1 MGESEYPPALASHVL
16 TRLNQP
22 PAPGYPSLVAV
33 IAGMLAALIV
43 VSLVYVRVH
52 TAHQARPAAP
62 AVQIPQ
68 SILDATHMTA
78 AAALITSP
86 NLSTT
91 IRQEKISLVGA
102 YADAQN
108 TVLIFRVVPA
118 TNALGI
124 SLWDDTGFIAPAEAL
139 RVWPDGYQSFEVWRA
154 PDSGKRSVAHITV
167 AISNPFNP
175 EILHASSIRPGYGD
189 WNFSFDLEVRPATT
203 LPVQSVISLG
213 AERFTVEFFQL
224 TPSVIY
230 LRAVVEGASIT
241 SHDWV
246 NWAVLTD
253 PSGAIVSLFI
263 AGAGGGTTYRP
274 LVTATW
280 WWPRPDHATTL
291 TLRITGQSSGTY
303 TTTVSIPPPETS

>member
-1 MGESEYPPALASHVL
+1 V
-16 TRLNQP
+16 
-22 PAPGYPSLVAV
+22 
-33 IAGMLAALIV
+33 
-43 VSLVYVRVH
+43 
-52 TAHQARPAAP
+52 
-62 AVQIPQ
+62 
-68 SILDATHMTA
+68 TA
-78 AAALITSP
+78 AAALIATP

-91 IRQEKISLVGA
+91 IGQEKIRLVGA

-108 TVLIFRVVPA
+108 TVLIFRVLP
-118 TNALGI
+118 TTEGLGI
-124 SLWDDTGFIAPAEAL
+124 SLWDDTGFIAPASQL
-139 RVWPDGYQSFEVWRA
+139 RVAPDGYQYFEVWRA

-175 EILHASSIRPGYGD
+175 EIWKASSIRPGNGD
-189 WNFSFDLEVRPATT
+189 WNFSFDLDVRPATA
-203 LPVQSVISLG
+203 LPIQNVISLG

-230 LRAVVEGASIT
+230 LEAVVEGASNT

-246 NWAVLTD
+246 NWAVVTD
-253 PSGAIVSLFI
+253 PSGAIVSPFL

-303 TTTVSIPPPETS
+303 TTTLSIPPPETS